1 MPHKIQRLLL
11 PIYQNGR
18 ERPEVRLSAFTVLM
32 LTTPKKPVVDQIV
45 YTLIKESS
53 DEVRIFV
60 YSALKSFSKSAVSST
75 EQEL

>member
-45 YTLIKESS
+45 YTLMKESS